1 MNLRSE
7 DHENNWGRDKPGSLI
22 KNHNNSRFRSK
33 LQLYTLSMMHIANFP
48 WSLEFLYKF
57 HKTHLTILIDPN
69 VKSIYK
75 ENKEYGDITN
85 KDEDGDEGKRPVG
98 FERENFSLITVYVR
112 WGLTSF
118 KKKKKHTQIIMFFH
132 F

>member
-1 MNLRSE
+1 
-7 DHENNWGRDKPGSLI
+7 
-22 KNHNNSRFRSK
+22 
-33 LQLYTLSMMHIANFP
+33 MMHIANFP

-98 FERENFSLITVYVR
+98 FEREISLSSTKI
-112 WGLTSF
+112 L
-118 KKKKKHTQIIMFFH
+118 IILLYMFGE
-132 F
+132 